1 MEIGLAVLNGLDS
14 PYSRKRTGLGGM
26 DKTVSKKWKI
36 SIYILGLALLFFILQ
51 FDFSDDDSW
60 DAWNLPL
67 TGKVIVIDPG
77 HGGPDG
83 GAGDSDV
90 LEKDIALSVSLKI
103 RDYLQEQGALV
114 VMTREEDKDL
124 AKESTQGYRK
134 RKVEDLKERLNVIN
148 DSNAD
153 LFLSIHLNAIPSS
166 KWSGAQT
173 FYASSIEEN
182 ERAAKFIQDE
192 LIVNLENTTRKAK
205 PLDSI
210 YILKYA
216 KRPGALVEIGFLSNP
231 AEKARLMT
239 EDYQNKIAA
248 SIYKGVNRYFTKEE
262 ELEVEE

>member
-1 MEIGLAVLNGLDS
+1 MKD
-14 PYSRKRTGLGGM
+14 
-26 DKTVSKKWKI
+26 TVSKKWKI
-36 SIYILGLALLFFILQ
+36 SIYIMGLALLFFILQ

-83 GAGDSDV
+83 GAGDEEV

-114 VMTREEDKDL
+114 IMTREVDKDL
-124 AKESTQGYRK
+124 ASESTQGYRK
-134 RKVEDLKERLNVIN
+134 RKVEDLKERLNIIN

-173 FYASSIEEN
+173 FYSNNVEEN
-182 ERAAKFIQDE
+182 ERAAKFVQDE
-192 LIVNLENTTRKAK
+192 LIENLENTERKAK
-205 PLDSI
+205 PLESV

-216 KRPGALVEIGFLSNP
+216 EKPGALVEIGFLSNP
-231 AEKARLMT
+231 EEKANLMNN
-239 EDYQNKIAA
+239 EYQNKIAA
-248 SIYKGVNRYFTKEE
+248 SIYKGINRYFTSEE

>member
-1 MEIGLAVLNGLDS
+1 M
-14 PYSRKRTGLGGM
+14 
-26 DKTVSKKWKI
+26 
-36 SIYILGLALLFFILQ
+36 GLALLFFILQ
-51 FDFSDDDSW
+51 FDFSNDDSW

-83 GAGDSDV
+83 GAGDEEV
-90 LEKDIALSVSLKI
+90 LEKEVALNVSLKI

-114 VMTREEDKDL
+114 IMTREVDKDL
-124 AKESTQGYRK
+124 ASESTQGYRN
-134 RKVEDLKERLNVIN
+134 RKVEDLKERLYMIN

-173 FYASSIEEN
+173 FYAPSLEEN

-192 LIVNLENTTRKAK
+192 LIENLENTTRKAK
-205 PLDSI
+205 PLESV

-216 KRPGALVEIGFLSNP
+216 KKPGALVEIGFLSNP
-231 AEKARLMT
+231 KEKANLMND
-239 EDYQNKIAA
+239 DYQNKIAA
-248 SIYKGVNRYFTKEE
+248 SIYKGVNRYFTNEE